1 MELYEKIR
9 NIREDKD
16 IKQKDMAAF
25 LYMQPNTYNAY
36 EKGKRTI
43 TADLLKN
50 ICIYLN
56 ISADELLDINIKNP
70 YNSLNSDNAKI
81 VEVVKKGLILL
92 QNSKDDLNY
101 DIFLYHIPKDLLY
114 PYLAHYY
121 QYQHILSLYIF
132 SLLSLGT
139 YLL

>member
-25 LYMQPNTYNAY
+25 LHMQANTYNAY

-50 ICIYLN
+50 ICIFLN

-70 YNSLNSDNAKI
+70 YNSLNENNIKLMETI
-81 VEVVKKGLILL
+81 KKGLILL
-92 QNSKDDLNY
+92 QKSSKD
-101 DIFLYHIPKDLLY
+101 K
-114 PYLAHYY
+114 
-121 QYQHILSLYIF
+121 
-132 SLLSLGT
+132 
-139 YLL
+139 

>member
-25 LYMQPNTYNAY
+25 LHMQPNTYNAY

-50 ICIYLN
+50 ICIFLN
-56 ISADELLDINIKNP
+56 VSADELLELNIKNP
-70 YNSLNSDNAKI
+70 YNGLNKENSNTLDRI
-81 VEVVKKGLILL
+81 KKGLILL
-92 QNSKDDLNY
+92 QNNKKD
-101 DIFLYHIPKDLLY
+101 I
-114 PYLAHYY
+114 
-121 QYQHILSLYIF
+121 
-132 SLLSLGT
+132 
-139 YLL
+139 